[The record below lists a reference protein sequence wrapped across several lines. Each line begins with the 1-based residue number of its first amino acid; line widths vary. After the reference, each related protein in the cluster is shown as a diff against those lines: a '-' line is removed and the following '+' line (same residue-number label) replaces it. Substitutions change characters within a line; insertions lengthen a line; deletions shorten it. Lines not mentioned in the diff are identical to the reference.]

1 MSMKDDD
8 RSPEQER
15 STVTPEVGDEGGS
28 PGNVEVGVDRGTG
41 TGSEAGET
49 WRPVERGPGQ
59 VDKVDR
65 VDDVDRVVRDE
76 TGEGRRSP

>member
-1 MSMKDDD
+1 MKDDD

-15 STVTPEVGDEGGS
+15 SAVTPEVGDEGGS
-28 PGNVEVGVDRGTG
+28 PGNVELGVDRGTG

-49 WRPVERGPGQ
+49 WRPAQPD
-59 VDKVDR
+59 VDKVDN
-65 VDDVDRVVRDE
+65 VDTVYRDE